1 MAQSSLPAKPA
12 SVKGNGVRKLKDQVT
27 YYLMC
32 APGMLWLVL
41 FSIVPMSGILMA
53 FQDFKPKKGIFGSK
67 FIGLENFEY
76 LFSMKDARSVIVNTL
91 IIAVAKIVL
100 NLVIPLTFALLLNEI
115 RNMKYKRTVQTIVY
129 LPHFLSW
136 VILASILTNIFGYDG
151 IVNKLAGVFGVEPQV
166 LLAKPDFFRGL
177 VIGSDVWKEFGYNA
191 VIYLA
196 ALTSINP
203 TLYEAAAI
211 DGASRWQQTRY
222 ITLPSLSNTI
232 VLLTVLALGN
242 VLNAG
247 FDQIFNMYNPLVYST
262 SDIIDTWVYRIG
274 LTKMQFSLAT
284 AAGLFKSL
292 VSFVLITVSYL
303 FAYKFADYT
312 IF

>member
-1 MAQSSLPAKPA
+1 MI
-12 SVKGNGVRKLKDQVT
+12 
-27 YYLMC
+27 
-32 APGMLWLVL
+32 WLFL

-53 FQDFKPKKGIFGSK
+53 FQNFKPKKGIFGSQ

-76 LFSMKDARSVIVNTL
+76 LFSMKDARNVIINTL
-91 IIAVAKIVL
+91 IIAVWKIVL
-100 NLVIPLTFALLLNEI
+100 NLIIPLTFALLLNEI
-115 RNMKYKRTVQTIVY
+115 RNMTFKRTVQTIVY

-151 IVNKLAGVFGVEPQV
+151 IVNLIAGAFGVPPTV
-166 LLAKPDFFRGL
+166 FLANDKFFRGL
-177 VIGSDVWKEFGYNA
+177 IIWSDVWKEFGYNA

-196 ALTSINP
+196 ALTGINS

-211 DGASRWQQTRY
+211 DGATRWQQTRY
-222 ITLPSLSNTI
+222 ITLPGLSNTI
-232 VLLTVLALGN
+232 VLLMVLSLGN

-247 FDQIFNMYNPLVYST
+247 FDQIFNMYNPLVYGT
-262 SDIIDTWVYRIG
+262 VDIIDTWVYRIG

-292 VSFVLITVSYL
+292 VSFVLITVSYM